1 MGILEVPEQVSVGS
15 KTQPSLSY
23 QTAAQRWRQLQE
35 SGDLN
40 QGPTLLEFHCFFFSR
55 KLELIFLPCLA
66 HKVVL
71 RIK

>member
-15 KTQPSLSY
+15 KTQPSLSS

-40 QGPTLLEFHCFFFSR
+40 QGPTLLEFHCFFSQEVR
-55 KLELIFLPCLA
+55 THIPPLLGSQGCPEN
-66 HKVVL
+66 
-71 RIK
+71 